1 MDTSTRPLLIVSEDF
16 PKGQRAAAV
25 AAAIARGLTTGGLPE
40 ADLCPLPRLE
50 PGEDVRTLLDSLDFD
65 SRMRAAGAVVV
76 AASRL
81 RESTLDGSAAFE
93 IATRARQGGVPAFA
107 ITAESRLDAFDAR
120 ILDLQ
125 SIIEAS
131 DPRSLTAAGR
141 KLAGLGVSL
150 PQL

>member
-1 MDTSTRPLLIVSEDF
+1 MRAHTRPLLIVSEDF
-16 PKGQRAAAV
+16 PARLPAAAV
-25 AAAIARGLTTGGLPE
+25 AKSIARGLTAGGLPE
-40 ADLCPLPRLE
+40 PDLCPLPGLD

-93 IATRARQGGVPAFA
+93 IATRARQAGVPAFA
-107 ITAESRLDAFDAR
+107 VTAESRLDAFDAR

-125 SIIEAS
+125 SIIEAR
-131 DPRSLTAAGR
+131 DARSLTAAGK

-150 PQL
+150 PQI

>member
-1 MDTSTRPLLIVSEDF
+1 MQAHTRPLLIVSEDF
-16 PKGQRAAAV
+16 PARQPAAAV
-25 AAAIARGLTTGGLPE
+25 AKSIARGLTAGGLPE
-40 ADLCPLPRLE
+40 PDLCPLPDVQ
-50 PGEDVRTLLDSLDFD
+50 PGEDIRATLDSLYFD

-93 IATRARQGGVPAFA
+93 IATRARQAGVPAFA
-107 ITAESRLDAFDAR
+107 VTAENRLNAFDAR

-125 SIIEAS
+125 SIVEAR
-131 DPRSLTAAGR
+131 DTQALTAAGR